1 MHAYRDAVEAGQLPI
16 TRGLVLDDD
25 DRLRAA
31 VIERL
36 MCDLQVD
43 LGDVCE
49 GFGRDSCVFA
59 KEVAGLTALAADGLV
74 EMDDEI
80 IRVTERGRPFVRVV
94 CASFDSYFRTG
105 KEGSAPAV

>member
-1 MHAYRDAVEAGQLPI
+1 MGQPPI
-16 TRGLVLDDD
+16 ARVLVLDDD

-43 LGDVCE
+43 LGEVCK

-59 KEVAGLTALAADGLV
+59 EEVAGLSALEADGLV
-74 EMDDEI
+74 QLDDKI
-80 IRVTERGRPFVRVV
+80 IRVTEQGRPFVRVV
-94 CASFDSYFRTG
+94 CAGFGSLFRTG
-105 KEGSAPAV
+105 EERSAPAV

>member
-1 MHAYRDAVEAGQLPI
+1 MEAGQLPI

-43 LGDVCE
+43 LGEVCKV
-49 GFGRDSCVFA
+49 FGRDPSVFA
-59 KEVAGLTALAADGLV
+59 EEVAGLSALEADGLV
-74 EMDDEI
+74 EMDDKI
-80 IRVTERGRPFVRVV
+80 IRVTEQGRPFVRVV
-94 CASFDSYFRTG
+94 CAGFDSYFRTG
-105 KEGSAPAV
+105 EERSAPVV